1 VKRLK
6 VPSPW
11 HTILVCSASSDNPD
25 IVRSP
30 SSPCGP
36 PFDPAVLCLQS
47 LLADP
52 VAHCHRPRDTTITLR
67 PHPAT
72 ADIYVCFAPVP
83 PIASVADGDG
93 KAASTSTS
101 SLSAILTLRPT
112 RDAIGGVGNGQEV
125 VEEEV
130 LRIVVNASWE

>member
-1 VKRLK
+1 MKRLK

-11 HTILVCSASSDNPD
+11 NTVLVCSASSDNPE

-30 SSPCGP
+30 SSPCGR
-36 PFDPAVLCLQS
+36 PFGPADLCLLS
-47 LLADP
+47 LIAYP
-52 VAHCHRPRDTTITLR
+52 VAHCHRPRDTTITVR

-83 PIASVADGDG
+83 PIADVADGDG
-93 KAASTSTS
+93 KAASTCPS
-101 SLSAILTLRPT
+101 SLSVTLTLRPA

-125 VEEEV
+125 VEEV